1 MLKFEQ
7 IGIERQL
14 ESTNKYE
21 ALQSFKHSCN
31 VCCYKGIHLNCD
43 KCAIAHTHNEVVAYF
58 DDNKSVK
65 HKKF

>member
-7 IGIERQL
+7 IGVERQL

-31 VCCYKGIHLNCD
+31 VCCYKGIHLECD
-43 KCAIAHTHNEVVAYF
+43 RCAIAQTHSQVVAYF
-58 DDNKSVK
+58 EDSKTTK
-65 HKKF
+65 R